1 MTARRGSGRALA
13 TALLVAAPVALG
25 VAYAAA
31 GALGLAGAGAAGAGA
46 ARLTRVLGD
55 PAVWRSLL
63 WSAWV
68 AAAATALAAL
78 AAAAL
83 AAAFRGAGALDR
95 AARAL
100 AAAPLPVPPV
110 VAATVGVL
118 VLGQSGLLA
127 RLLAAAGLIE
137 APADVPA
144 LVYDRWGVGLVLTL
158 AWKELPFLALVA
170 ASLLATRG
178 ALLEEAART
187 LGAGPAATFARVTW
201 PTLWRGLAPPAI
213 AVFTFVFGSYE
224 AAALLAPSD
233 PLAFPLLTV
242 ERYTDLDLARRGDA
256 YVLTLLGLLVGGLLV
271 ALHEA
276 ARARWGEP

>member
-1 MTARRGSGRALA
+1 VSGRGAPPRALA
-13 TALLVAAPVALG
+13 AALLVAAPVALG
-25 VAYAAA
+25 VAYAVA
-31 GALGLAGAGAAGAGA
+31 GALGVAGAGATGVTA

-63 WSAWV
+63 WTVWV
-68 AAAATALAAL
+68 AGAATALAAV
-78 AAAAL
+78 AAAGV
-83 AAAFRGAGALDR
+83 AAAFRGTALGDR
-95 AARAL
+95 VARAL

-127 RLLAAAGLIE
+127 RLLAAAGLVD
-137 APADVPA
+137 APANMPA
-144 LVYDRWGVGLVLTL
+144 LVYDRWGVGLILTL
-158 AWKELPFLALVA
+158 AWKEFPFLVLVA
-170 ASLLATRG
+170 ASVLATRG

-201 PTLWRGLAPPAI
+201 PVLWRGLAPPAI

-256 YVLTLLGLLVGGLLV
+256 YVLTLLGLLVGALLV

-276 ARARWGEP
+276 ARARWSEP